1 MTSRPDEPGYVPA
14 VAYEEVSEYEPYPVA
29 PADLP
34 AQVPYAPDYPH
45 QTVATVP
52 DGQPTLPQATRT
64 LVGQLGRFDGRLP
77 RSTFWLGVLGVLG
90 AFTLVATLAT
100 VALVTTGALFGA
112 SAAGIGAA
120 LAGGLLMLGGFGAL
134 LTVVGGGVRR
144 LHDTGL
150 PGWLLA
156 LWCVPF
162 GWIGVVVLLSRPSEP
177 RRNRYGPDPAAR

>member
-100 VALVTTGALFGA
+100 
-112 SAAGIGAA
+112 A

-156 LWCVPF
+156 LWFVPF